1 VKVPTAGESA
11 AFRKNYSIKDKNMSQ
26 RFTGKVVIVTG
37 SGTGIGAA
45 TARRFAAEG
54 AAVVCA
60 DIDEEPARAVGTE
73 ITAAGGTAAA
83 LGSARI
89 RVLSRPW

>member
-1 VKVPTAGESA
+1 
-11 AFRKNYSIKDKNMSQ
+11 MSK
-26 RFTGKVVIVTG
+26 RFAGKVAIVTG

-45 TARRFAAEG
+45 TARRFAEEG

-60 DIDEEPARAVGTE
+60 DIDEESARAVCAE

-83 LGSARI
+83 CRVDI
-89 RVLSRPW
+89 RDTAQVDAMIEFTRTTQAT